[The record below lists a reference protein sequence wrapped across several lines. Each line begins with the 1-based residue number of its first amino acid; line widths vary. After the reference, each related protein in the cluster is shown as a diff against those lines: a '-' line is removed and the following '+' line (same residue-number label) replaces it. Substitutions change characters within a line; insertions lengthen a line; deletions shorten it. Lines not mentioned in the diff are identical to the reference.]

1 MAAAFGAGTLAAL
14 APADASWAAALQAQG
29 TLLAAAGVGGM
40 GVATVLI
47 HIYVKPLKQFLQALL
62 AVGVAGGTYLAVAH
76 PELPLP
82 AYVAANPSA
91 VWLVGPA
98 FASLTGICFK
108 EGLCYGKQESAALTL
123 LIPTLL
129 LGHLSGLLPEAGE
142 RGLAAVIAG
151 LLALFAARKY
161 SQAVKD
167 DIGGEQQGGVN
178 GRGAGLWELCAI
190 VCKAPTRAHSPAAA
204 SQHGQGA
211 APCAT
216 PQLCRSL
223 CMSPPDADKSV
234 FEFYALGE
242 AEQQRR
248 VEQLQRQQVFGEEE

>member
-14 APADASWAAALQAQG
+14 APADAGWAAALQAQG
-29 TLLAAAGVGGM
+29 NLLAAAGVGGM

-76 PELPLP
+76 PGLPLP
-82 AYVAANPSA
+82 AYVAASPSA

-161 SQAVKD
+161 SQAIKD
-167 DIGGEQQGGVN
+167 DIGGEQQGGFGGMEDWV
-178 GRGAGLWELCAI
+178 
-190 VCKAPTRAHSPAAA
+190 KSPLTSVQSLASA
-204 SQHGQGA
+204 SQHGQA
-211 APCAT
+211 QAPI
-216 PQLCRSL
+216 
-223 CMSPPDADKSV
+223 CMTLPLPAFFSPDADKSV
-234 FEFYALGE
+234 FEFYALDE
-242 AEQQRR
+242 VEQQRR
-248 VEQLQRQQVFGEEE
+248 VEQLQRQQAQAFGDDE